1 MQRHRPL
8 RMMPHG
14 MLNDIFVDRPHRIDV
29 EQERMKI
36 HLDEIKT
43 SLAYKPTTPSKTVT
57 SRHCLSASTTQ
68 AHSTS

>member
-14 MLNDIFVDRPHRIDV
+14 MFNDIFVDRPHRIDV

-36 HLDEIKT
+36 NLDEIKT
-43 SLAYKPTTPSKTVT
+43 SLAYKPTTTFENGNVKALLIGINYTG
-57 SRHCLSASTTQ
+57 TQ
-68 AHSTS
+68 SS